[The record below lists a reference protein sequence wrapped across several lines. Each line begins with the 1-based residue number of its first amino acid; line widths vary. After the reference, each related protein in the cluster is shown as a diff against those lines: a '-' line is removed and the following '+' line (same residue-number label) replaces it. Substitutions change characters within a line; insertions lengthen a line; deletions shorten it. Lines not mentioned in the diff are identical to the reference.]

1 MKPDFKHPSV
11 IEPHPSRIEDDFINR
26 FRLLVEPDGTERLQV
41 AVNWWDGFKHGTE
54 WHDVPK
60 VQA

>member
-1 MKPDFKHPSV
+1 MKPQPEHPSI
-11 IEPHPSRIEDDFINR
+11 IEPKKWDDGMQDR

-41 AVNWWDGFKHGTE
+41 QGKWYKGWQNGIE